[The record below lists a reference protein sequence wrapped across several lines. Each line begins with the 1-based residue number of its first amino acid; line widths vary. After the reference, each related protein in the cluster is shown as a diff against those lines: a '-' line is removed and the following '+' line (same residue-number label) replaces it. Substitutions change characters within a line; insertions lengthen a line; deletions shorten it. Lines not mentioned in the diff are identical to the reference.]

1 MRSIA
6 QVRVCKT
13 LPPRPDSLS
22 IRSHAREVETLTL
35 SERHFRLST
44 CRDSILILILQVKTP
59 YSSLLYLH
67 IYNIYQYHTMCS
79 KQGKP
84 SVPVHLT
91 LMPSSS
97 VGRNSDAFLGLLCR
111 KGVLLEHSTS
121 AWHKCQ
127 PKKLPPKKK
136 KIRYFTLVFE
146 GKSNSK

>member
-1 MRSIA
+1 MKSIA
-6 QVRVCKT
+6 QVRVCTT
-13 LPPRPDSLS
+13 LSPRPDSVS
-22 IRSHAREVETLTL
+22 IRSHAREVATLTL
-35 SERHFRLST
+35 FERHFRLST
-44 CRDSILILILQVKTP
+44 CRDSILILQVNTP

-97 VGRNSDAFLGLLCR
+97 VGRNSDPFLGLSVPLLHCR

-127 PKKLPPKKK
+127 TKKLPQ
-136 KIRYFTLVFE
+136 
-146 GKSNSK
+146 